1 MVKRICIIFPDGSVS
16 IMAGPVDKAE
26 PLNQA
31 RRECLLFNRGEK
43 DKSEMASFGEIDV
56 DLMSFK
62 ERC

>member
-16 IMAGPVDKAE
+16 IMAGAADKAE

-31 RRECLLFNRGEK
+31 RRECSLFNRGER
-43 DKSEMASFGEIDV
+43 DVNETASFGEIDV

>member
-1 MVKRICIIFPDGSVS
+1 MVKRICIIFPDGSLS
-16 IMAGPVDKAE
+16 IMAGAADRAE

-31 RRECLLFNRGEK
+31 RRECAAFNRGEK
-43 DKSEMASFGEIDV
+43 DKTEKASFGEIDV